1 MYGVINIVG
10 IIPTKCM
17 VNIADYV
24 NPGCSI
30 QLPFGSP

>member
-17 VNIADYV
+17 VNM
-24 NPGCSI
+24 
-30 QLPFGSP
+30 LTM